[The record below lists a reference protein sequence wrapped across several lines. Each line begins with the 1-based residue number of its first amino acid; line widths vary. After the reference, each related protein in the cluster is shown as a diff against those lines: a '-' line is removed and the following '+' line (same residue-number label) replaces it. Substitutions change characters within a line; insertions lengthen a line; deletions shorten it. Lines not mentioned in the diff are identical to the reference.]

1 MRSRTTFIGTGVG
14 RGSAVGPAVVVGGR
28 PSPPAD
34 ETVPADLDEVMGLLE
49 GTLAVLADS
58 FRTRAESMDG
68 EIAEIFEAT
77 AMMAED
83 PTLRVRSRELIE
95 SGLGPATAIDRVTQ
109 QMADALSAAGGYLA
123 ERVTDLMSI
132 RDRVI
137 ARLLNLPE
145 PGIPILSA
153 PSVILACDLAPA
165 DTALIDLNLV
175 LGIATEQGGPTGHVA
190 IIAGQYGIPC
200 VIGAPGVTGIP
211 SGSSTVVDAA
221 RGIVISD
228 PSPED
233 VAAVTRRREAELR
246 RAEDSGAGETAD
258 GHKVEVLANIGAERD
273 VDRALATVHDG
284 IGLFRTEFLYLDRRT
299 APGVD
304 EQADRY
310 RKVLRAYAG
319 RKVVVRTL
327 DAGAD
332 KPLAFASLA
341 TESNPAL
348 GVRGY
353 RTSRVHPELL
363 SDQLTALARAA
374 EDCDT
379 ECWVMAPMVSTP
391 QEAAEFAA
399 TARAHGLAKVG
410 VMIEVPSAA
419 LQASRILEHVDF
431 LSLGTNDL
439 AQYTMAAD
447 RLSSELADL
456 INPWQPAVLHLVA
469 TTVRAGLAAAKPVGV
484 CGESASDPVMAL
496 VLSGLGVTSLSMS
509 PAAAGA
515 VRFALQ
521 HHSLAECRQ
530 IASVALEAA
539 SATEAYSSA
548 VAEIDPEVRAELD
561 IVS

>member
-1 MRSRTTFIGTGVG
+1 
-14 RGSAVGPAVVVGGR
+14 VGPAVVVGGR

-49 GTLAVLADS
+49 GTLAALADS

-211 SGSSTVVDAA
+211 PGSPTVVDAA
-221 RGIVISD
+221 RGIVIAD

-332 KPLAFASLA
+332 KPLAFASLGSGI
-341 TESNPAL
+341 ESGARRAGLSHVAGSPGVAVGPTDGPRPGCRGLRYRMLGDGADGVDPAGGG
-348 GVRGY
+348 GVRG
-353 RTSRVHPELL
+353 HG
-363 SDQLTALARAA
+363 ARSWAG
-374 EDCDT
+374 EG
-379 ECWVMAPMVSTP
+379 
-391 QEAAEFAA
+391 
-399 TARAHGLAKVG
+399 RRH
-410 VMIEVPSAA
+410 
-419 LQASRILEHVDF
+419 
-431 LSLGTNDL
+431 
-439 AQYTMAAD
+439 D
-447 RLSSELADL
+447 RSSECG
-456 INPWQPAVLHLVA
+456 A
-469 TTVRAGLAAAKPVGV
+469 TGVPDSGARRFPVVGY
-484 CGESASDPVMAL
+484 E
-496 VLSGLGVTSLSMS
+496 
-509 PAAAGA
+509 
-515 VRFALQ
+515 
-521 HHSLAECRQ
+521 
-530 IASVALEAA
+530 
-539 SATEAYSSA
+539 
-548 VAEIDPEVRAELD
+548 
-561 IVS
+561 